1 MSDSGNI
8 PRTVLPIPDQPYKGL
23 IMYDAKDPESS
34 FPPTAQLRP
43 PKDAPNVLLILK
55 ELSLRK

>member
-55 ELSLRK
+55 